1 MVNGFVIGF
10 LMGILIVIMI
20 ALVFVMREIN
30 ALNMQ
35 KELNIIIGDKLVDKC
50 VWIENEIKNGRMNA
64 DQAKLEHAHIK
75 TLSVI
80 WDEIMNI
87 PCEQIA
93 ISFKKITP
101 ENFLNEEQMNL
112 IINEI

>member
-1 MVNGFVIGF
+1 MVNGFAIGF
-10 LMGILIVIMI
+10 LMGILTILII
-20 ALVFVMREIN
+20 ALIFMTRAVKALDMQIN
-30 ALNMQ
+30 LNS
-35 KELNIIIGDKLVDKC
+35 IIGDKLVDKC

-64 DQAKLEHAHIK
+64 DQAELEFAHIK

-80 WDEIMNI
+80 WDEIMKI

-93 ISFKKITP
+93 ISFKKIIP

-112 IINEI
+112 IINKI